1 MRSRERR
8 IRMVPLVVGVFL
20 AVIGSAFVV
29 SAETGEVA
37 TTSSTAIDD
46 STTGDPGVVLYYFHG
61 TRRCKTCRSIEA
73 YTQEALERKFGD
85 ELHAGALRWEVV
97 NTDEPANAHFV
108 KDFSLVSSSLVL
120 VETDGSTVVRHEV
133 LQEAWT
139 LVRDESRFM
148 QYVQRSVHGYLK

>member
-1 MRSRERR
+1 MRSVLALLRL
-8 IRMVPLVVGVFL
+8 VSLVVLMVL
-20 AVIGSAFVV
+20 AGIGTAFSA
-29 SAETGEVA
+29 SAETGGVETPASAVGEGSA
-37 TTSSTAIDD
+37 TEERE
-46 STTGDPGVVLYYFHG
+46 VVLYYFHG

-85 ELHAGALRWEVV
+85 ELQAGALRWEVV

>member
-1 MRSRERR
+1 
-8 IRMVPLVVGVFL
+8 MVPLVVGVFL
-20 AVIGSAFVV
+20 AVIGSASVV

-37 TTSSTAIDD
+37 VTASAASDD

-61 TRRCKTCRSIEA
+61 ARRCKTCRSIEA

-85 ELHAGALRWEVV
+85 ELQAGALRWEVV